1 MAKKKEST
9 LINMLVALL
18 VIAAVSGG
26 VLGLVYGVTK
36 DAIAQVDQKKNE
48 AAIQAVLPLENVTY
62 KADTMKFNYEGV
74 DLTFPCNL
82 AYDANGNFQGAAVKT
97 SEGGFGGK
105 IDMMVGFLA
114 DGTIKGTSVLSHAE
128 TPGLGANMTGKFKD
142 QFVDK
147 NPNNF
152 KLIVKKDGGDVD
164 AITAATITSR
174 AFSKAVNKA
183 YQAFMANKALQTF
196 TKGLI
201 KENPILV
208 LLLGCCPTLATTT
221 SAINGMS
228 MGLATTFVLVLSN
241 IFISLL
247 KGFIPDKV
255 RIPCFIVVIASFV
268 TVVQLVMQAYV
279 PDIYETLG
287 LFIPLIVVN
296 CIVLGRAEAFA
307 SKNPVFPS
315 LLDGLGMG
323 LGFTLALTLLGCLR
337 EFLGS
342 GSIFGLTILPE
353 TANILVFILPPGAF
367 ICLGFVIAIVNKLK
381 KENH

>member
-9 LINMLVALL
+9 LVNMLVALL

-36 DAIAQVDQKKNE
+36 DAIAEVDQKKNE

-62 KADTMKFNYEGV
+62 KADTLKYNYEGA

-147 NPNNF
+147 NPNDF

-174 AFSKAVNKA
+174 AFSKAVDKA
-183 YQAFMANKALQTF
+183 YQAFMANKAQF
-196 TKGLI
+196 MNNAPVEEASPVMEEAPAE
-201 KENPILV
+201 ENNETE
-208 LLLGCCPTLATTT
+208 G
-221 SAINGMS
+221 GQ
-228 MGLATTFVLVLSN
+228 SN
-241 IFISLL
+241 
-247 KGFIPDKV
+247 
-255 RIPCFIVVIASFV
+255 
-268 TVVQLVMQAYV
+268 
-279 PDIYETLG
+279 E
-287 LFIPLIVVN
+287 
-296 CIVLGRAEAFA
+296 
-307 SKNPVFPS
+307 
-315 LLDGLGMG
+315 
-323 LGFTLALTLLGCLR
+323 
-337 EFLGS
+337 
-342 GSIFGLTILPE
+342 
-353 TANILVFILPPGAF
+353 
-367 ICLGFVIAIVNKLK
+367 
-381 KENH
+381 